1 MFTKEEQIKLV
12 QELFK
17 MEGEYELRI
26 TVWYPTK
33 KKLDWIL
40 EQNIHIEI
48 HSNCNDILTLTDT
61 NDQYSSPTTL
71 VVYLREEDV
80 DEFREHPK
88 LKDLYNEWYFNKQK
102 EENKRKKGGEQI
114 NERRVSKTRT

>member
-26 TVWYPTK
+26 NVWYPTK

-48 HSNCNDILTLTDT
+48 HSNCNDILTLTDM

-102 EENKRKKGGEQI
+102 EEDKTKKGGEQI
-114 NERRVSKTRT
+114 K